1 MSDVNEALIQ
11 RLRALIEQ
19 RPDDLAAQVRRI
31 GFDTN
36 TRIDLVWSDAG
47 SDVPVAVRL
56 TLDGD
61 IVELAVLEP
70 LAAEPI
76 AEPETNKE
84 LQS

>member
-19 RPDDLAAQVRRI
+19 RPNDLAAQVRRI

-36 TRIDLVWSDAG
+36 ARIDLVWSDPG
-47 SDVPVAVRL
+47 SDVPAAVRL

-61 IVELAVLEP
+61 IVELAVPEP
-70 LAAEPI
+70 LAAGPI